1 MEYNTIM
8 ETGIIKKMLIALAVI
23 IGVIAISYLIGL
35 RDGQNQSVEGSNV
48 KIDTLYIRDT
58 ITQYEPIYKE
68 KIKLEKILVS
78 VENTDTLWKHD
89 TMYVYLP
96 KEQIIWKDDYS
107 SIYVSGFRPSLDS
120 VKHYV
125 TTQIVTKELT
135 KVIKKPCRWGIGV
148 QVGYGA
154 YFGSQIHA
162 APYIGVGLSYNLL
175 SW

>member
-8 ETGIIKKMLIALAVI
+8 ETRIIKRWLILIVATHV
-23 IGVIAISYLIGL
+23 VVSVSYRIGL
-35 RDGQNQSVEGSNV
+35 RDGLIRATENYVPV
-48 KIDTLYIRDT
+48 VDTLIVHDT
-58 ITQYEPIYKE
+58 ITQSEPIYKE
-68 KIKLEKILVS
+68 RIKLEKILVS
-78 VENTDTLWKHD
+78 VEKTDTLWKHD

-107 SIYVSGFRPSLDS
+107 SIYVSGFRPSIDS

-125 TTQIVTKELT
+125 ATQIVTKELT
-135 KVIKKPCRWGIGV
+135 KVVKKPCRWGIGV

-154 YFGSQIHA
+154 YFGSQIHT
-162 APYIGVGLSYNLL
+162 APYVGVGLSYNLL

>member
-8 ETGIIKKMLIALAVI
+8 ETGIIKRLLIAVAVI
-23 IGVIAISYLIGL
+23 LGVITLSYLIGL
-35 RDGQNQSVEGSNV
+35 RDGQNRSARDSRV
-48 KIDTLYIRDT
+48 KVDTLYVRDT

-68 KIKLEKILVS
+68 RIKLEKILVS
-78 VENTDTLWKHD
+78 VEKTDTLWKHD

-107 SIYVSGFRPSLDS
+107 SIYVSGFRPSIDS

-135 KVIKKPCRWGIGV
+135 KVVKKPCRWGIGV

-154 YFGSQIHA
+154 YFGSQIHT
-162 APYIGVGLSYNLL
+162 APYVGVGLSYNLL